1 MKSNNAD
8 EVANTGN
15 KWREWFGCVRLLCHT
30 LWRMLYDLRFFNE
43 TMKIKDNY
51 LGFLIWFQYDAVYQ
65 PFREMR
71 INQSI
76 SIDEMH
82 VEDSLLNT

>member
-1 MKSNNAD
+1 
-8 EVANTGN
+8 
-15 KWREWFGCVRLLCHT
+15 
-30 LWRMLYDLRFFNE
+30 
-43 TMKIKDNY
+43 MKIKDNY